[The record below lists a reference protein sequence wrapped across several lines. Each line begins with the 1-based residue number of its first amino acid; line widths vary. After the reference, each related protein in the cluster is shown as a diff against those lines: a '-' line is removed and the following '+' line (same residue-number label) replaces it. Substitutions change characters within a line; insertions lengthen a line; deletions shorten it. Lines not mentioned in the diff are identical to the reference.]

1 MKDDHIK
8 INKMFELIVNEG
20 PYQGVYLSRIADLA
34 KDNIKVNIPF
44 VNGEIIPLRI
54 GLAVEMYFTGEQ
66 AAYSYQTLIT
76 DRSIESVPLLTLK
89 YPRAKRR
96 IQRRD
101 YFRLEVKKRVKY
113 RLLDAELK
121 PIGGFKETTTIDIS
135 GGGIK
140 MVANSVIF
148 RDTLMEVYLQIPTL
162 ENVAIISR
170 AVNLT
175 ELPDGLALGIKFIEI
190 DDSAREKI
198 IGWLFEKQRKMRK
211 KGLL

>member
-1 MKDDHIK
+1 MKTNHIK
-8 INKMFELIVNEG
+8 INKMFELIVKDG
-20 PYQGVYLSRIADLA
+20 PYQGAYLSKIADVSKL
-34 KDNIKVNIPF
+34 NIKVNTPF
-44 VNGEIIPLRI
+44 VHGEIVPLRV
-54 GLAVEMYFTGEQ
+54 GLAIEMYFTGEQ
-66 AAYSYQTLIT
+66 AAYTYQTEII
-76 DRSIESVPLLTLK
+76 DRAIKSVPLLILN
-89 YPRAKRR
+89 YPWAKKR

-101 YFRLEVKKRVKY
+101 YFRLEVKERVKY

-148 RDTLMEVYLQIPTL
+148 QDTLMEIYLQIPTL
-162 ENVAIISR
+162 ENIAIISR

-190 DDSAREKI
+190 DALVREKMI
-198 IGWLFEKQRKMRK
+198 AWLFERQRKMRK